1 MTTLLF
7 RIVSLFSG
15 LLFGIGMVISGMAD
29 PQKVTGFLD
38 ITGLWDPSLMFVMG
52 GALLIFMPAYFLLI
66 KPKEKPINAEEFCLS
81 SNTQIDKRLVI
92 GAAIFG
98 LGWGIAGVCPGPA
111 VSSFALGNMDV
122 IVFFIAMMAGLAIT
136 HKVSLRK

>member
-7 RIVSLFSG
+7 RIASLFAG
-15 LLFGIGMVISGMAD
+15 LLFGIGMVTSGMVD
-29 PQKVTGFLD
+29 PQKVTSFLD
-38 ITGLWDPSLMFVMG
+38 ITGEWDPSLMFVMG

-66 KPKEKPINAEEFCLS
+66 KPKDKPINAEEFCLS
-81 SNTQIDKRLVI
+81 TNKKIDKRLVI

-111 VSSFALGNMDV
+111 VSSLALGNMDV
-122 IVFFIAMMAGLAIT
+122 MVFFIAMMAGLGIT
-136 HKVSLRK
+136 HKMSR

>member
-7 RIVSLFSG
+7 RIASLFAG
-15 LLFGIGMVISGMAD
+15 LLFGIGMVTSGMAD
-29 PQKVTGFLD
+29 PQKVTSFLD
-38 ITGLWDPSLMFVMG
+38 ITGEWDPSLMFVMG

-66 KPKEKPINAEEFCLS
+66 KPKDKPINAEEFCLS
-81 SNTQIDKRLVI
+81 TNKKIDKRLVI

-111 VSSFALGNMDV
+111 VSSLALGNMDV
-122 IVFFIAMMAGLAIT
+122 MVFFIAMMAGLGIT
-136 HKVSLRK
+136 HKMSR